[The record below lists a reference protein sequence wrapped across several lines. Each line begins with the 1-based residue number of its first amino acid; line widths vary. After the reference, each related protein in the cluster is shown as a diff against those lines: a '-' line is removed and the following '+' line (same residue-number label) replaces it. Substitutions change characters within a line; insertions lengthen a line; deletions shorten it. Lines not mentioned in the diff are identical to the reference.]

1 MIATS
6 YKGVLP
12 AFPTPTRSDGS
23 VDRPALQKLA
33 TFLLDNGAEGL
44 VPIGGTGE
52 FTALSARARLEA
64 VEATVEVAKGRVPV
78 VAGVLSPGFADA
90 VEAGESYRKAG
101 VDALLLITPFY
112 VTPTQSGIRDYFKAY
127 RDKVDIDIL
136 LYDIPSRTRIVVE
149 PRTIAE
155 MEQDRSVVG
164 MKACNPD
171 INHFNHTAAYV
182 TEDFALLAG
191 EDTHFPIQMALGAKG
206 GILATAALLPGK
218 WVEIYELCKSGRYR
232 EAIAAQRALLPM
244 IDAIFAE
251 ANPGPLK
258 AAMNLAGHAVGE
270 VLSPLQS
277 PKAATLETLTQVLKE
292 LGAYAPATQIRDVA

>member
-1 MIATS
+1 
-6 YKGVLP
+6 
-12 AFPTPTRSDGS
+12 
-23 VDRPALQKLA
+23 LQKLV
-33 TFLLDNGAEGL
+33 TFLIDNGAEGV

-64 VEATVEVAKGRVPV
+64 VEATVEIAKGRVPV
-78 VAGVLSPGFADA
+78 VAGVLAPGFADA
-90 VEAGESYRKAG
+90 VEAGEGFRKAG

-112 VTPTQSGIRDYFKAY
+112 VTPTQSGIRDYFRAY

-155 MEQDRSVVG
+155 MEQDRSIVG
-164 MKACNPD
+164 MKACNTD

-182 TEDFALLAG
+182 TGDFALLAG

-206 GILATAALLPGK
+206 GILATAALLPRR
-218 WVEIYELCKSGRYR
+218 WVEIYELCRAERYR
-232 EAIAAQRALLPM
+232 EAIAAQRSLLPM

-258 AAMNLAGHAVGE
+258 AAMALAGHATGDA
-270 VLSPLQS
+270 LSPLQP
-277 PKAATLETLTQVLKE
+277 PKAATLDDLTRVLKE
-292 LGAYAPATQIRDVA
+292 LGAYAPASQIRDVA

>member
-1 MIATS
+1 MTATS

-12 AFPTPTRSDGS
+12 AFPTPTSNDGS
-23 VDRPALQKLA
+23 VDKPALRKLV
-33 TFLLDNGAEGL
+33 TFLIDNGAEGV

-64 VEATVEVAKGRVPV
+64 VETTVEVAKGRVPV

-90 VEAGESYRKAG
+90 VEAGESFRKVG

-149 PRTIAE
+149 PSTIAA

-182 TEDFALLAG
+182 SSDFALLSG
-191 EDTHFPIQMALGAKG
+191 EDTHFPIHMALGAKG
-206 GILATAALLPGK
+206 GILAPAALLPGK
-218 WVEIYELCKSGRYR
+218 WVEIYELCKTGSYR

-258 AAMNLAGHAVGE
+258 AAMALVGHATGDA
-270 VLSPLQS
+270 LSPLQP
-277 PKAATLETLTQVLKE
+277 PKASTLDDLTRVLKE
-292 LGAYAPATQIRDVA
+292 LGVYAPASRIRDIA